1 MCIYQEH
8 ISIICSEILVSDKSD
23 AIGKP
28 LDEIMLENVG
38 ELHPR

>member
-8 ISIICSEILVSDKSD
+8 ISEILVSDKSD